1 MHKLINNTQALLG
14 WSLVTSNT
22 TRQISING
30 TILFLRSNLD
40 GRKKWWNSTFRAQA
54 PIHVK
59 ENHSKYTAKNRTSF
73 TLTTS
78 CTELNPYKST
88 SNFPS
93 ALSKIF
99 HSVSSSQLPKR
110 AQKQLHFQELFAQYV
125 WFWVI
130 QGPAPCKTNKD
141 LEHCKSSESFCP
153 STKIQN
159 ICRKQSG
166 NTNQITYPTSV
177 TGTSRS
183 NWKKG
188 KERICPLIETKK
200 KTVLGR

>member
-1 MHKLINNTQALLG
+1 MHKLIISTQALFG

-22 TRQISING
+22 TWQISING

-40 GRKKWWNSTFRAQA
+40 GRKKWWNGTFWARA

-59 ENHSKYTAKNRTSF
+59 ENHFKYTAKNRTF
-73 TLTTS
+73 TSTTS
-78 CTELNPYKST
+78 CAELNPYMST

-99 HSVSSSQLPKR
+99 HSVSNSQLPKR

-125 WFWVI
+125 WFWVN

-141 LEHCKSSESFCP
+141 LEHCKSSKS
-153 STKIQN
+153 
-159 ICRKQSG
+159 ICLSA
-166 NTNQITYPTSV
+166 
-177 TGTSRS
+177 
-183 NWKKG
+183 
-188 KERICPLIETKK
+188 
-200 KTVLGR
+200 